1 MIELDENKV
10 HKIEAFELEKS
21 PTEKLVC
28 CYVDGELRN
37 GKIDSRGKKSKF
49 WICNEKNMQAY
60 LLKYSDQRIRTE
72 EDAGQFLMCGILDQ
86 LKLPYAKYLV
96 ADFECDG
103 VKYDAIIS
111 KNYKENE
118 NIFEMSG
125 YAVNQKYK
133 DTMYD
138 NNFGEKINDKNNV
151 EDYAKMIQ
159 FMYKKNS
166 IDFDQ
171 LRTNMLKYCL
181 LQYVYDMSD
190 LHYYNISFSYDKS
203 IGHDTFRLNPFY
215 DCGNIGFLN
224 FSDKKIKHNAEQY
237 AKCRD
242 KNSRMKFIKNLML
255 SNMPMLGVKTDI
267 SYIYKTESQSFTCRP
282 NCEKC
287 KGESMIKQA
296 ETDLA
301 TLQNELA
308 DEIIANPQLFE
319 FYESVKK
326 VNLDLAAKKYNE
338 IKENT
343 IPAFCIDMVKAVSCE
358 TSRMLDKTIKTKLDK
373 ERKLAN
379 KKDVEVKIKEAE
391 NDKPVL

>member
-72 EDAGQFLMCGILDQ
+72 EDAGQFLMCGILEQ

-151 EDYAKMIQ
+151 EDYAKMI
-159 FMYKKNS
+159 
-166 IDFDQ
+166 
-171 LRTNMLKYCL
+171 
-181 LQYVYDMSD
+181 
-190 LHYYNISFSYDKS
+190 
-203 IGHDTFRLNPFY
+203 
-215 DCGNIGFLN
+215 
-224 FSDKKIKHNAEQY
+224 
-237 AKCRD
+237 
-242 KNSRMKFIKNLML
+242 
-255 SNMPMLGVKTDI
+255 
-267 SYIYKTESQSFTCRP
+267 
-282 NCEKC
+282 
-287 KGESMIKQA
+287 
-296 ETDLA
+296 
-301 TLQNELA
+301 
-308 DEIIANPQLFE
+308 
-319 FYESVKK
+319 
-326 VNLDLAAKKYNE
+326 
-338 IKENT
+338 
-343 IPAFCIDMVKAVSCE
+343 
-358 TSRMLDKTIKTKLDK
+358 
-373 ERKLAN
+373 
-379 KKDVEVKIKEAE
+379 
-391 NDKPVL
+391 